1 MDDDGVEVVE
11 KVAVKKCKK
20 LFEDDFR
27 FSRRLMRELK
37 IMRLMDHE
45 NLLGIKN
52 IVRPLGEEFEELYIV
67 SDMMEMDL
75 DHWMQKEKL
84 QTNDIKKVLY

>member
-27 FSRRLMRELK
+27 FSRRMMRELK

-52 IVRPLGEEFEELYIV
+52 IVRP
-67 SDMMEMDL
+67 
-75 DHWMQKEKL
+75 
-84 QTNDIKKVLY
+84 